1 MTKKYLLTLSL
12 LAFFLIISSCSEK
25 RKTEEE
31 KSSAVKTDT
40 TEIIKSFIYGLWS
53 MDSGNS
59 LNNIGYYFRPDGT
72 VDFVAADVSGFWELN
87 KNDSIKIIYN
97 SFNQEYKADF
107 KIDSISEGK
116 MTISD
121 KDGSYLFRKVP
132 FGMNNEGVVMQ
143 GFSGSLAQGQEKVYS
158 FDIPTA
164 KKISLKLKTE
174 NKDIAFRVYENEKEV
189 TSLPVQEWT
198 SILVR
203 SGKYKTKV
211 IYPKTKKGNEEG
223 GFDLK
228 VIGY

>member
-1 MTKKYLLTLSL
+1 MIKKYIPPLSL
-12 LAFFLIISSCSEK
+12 LALFLIIFSCSEK

-31 KSSAVKTDT
+31 KTSAAKTDT
-40 TEIIKSFIYGLWS
+40 TEVIKSFIYGLWS

-97 SFNQEYKADF
+97 SFNEEYKADY
-107 KIDSISEGK
+107 KIDSISEGR

-132 FGMNNEGVVMQ
+132 FGMNNEGIVLQ
-143 GFSGSLAQGQEKVYS
+143 GFSGSLEQGQEKVYS

-164 KKISLKLKTE
+164 KKISLKLKTA
-174 NKDIAFRVYENEKEV
+174 NKDIVFRVYENEKEV

-203 SGKYKTKV
+203 SGKYKAKV
-211 IYPKTKKGNEEG
+211 IYPKTKKVSEDG